1 MEDED
6 EDETEKEFLSV
17 EDINVMLKQVGK
29 RERTLVNVLM
39 DQNSDL
45 LDALF
50 DMQEFMQDRGFTS
63 QDYGDWRLGKD
74 DRIYH

>member
-17 EDINVMLKQVGK
+17 EDINVMLKQVDK

-63 QDYGDWRLGKD
+63 QDYEDWQLDKD

>member
-1 MEDED
+1 MED

-17 EDINVMLKQVGK
+17 EDINIMLKQVGK

-63 QDYGDWRLGKD
+63 QDYEDWQLDKD

>member
-1 MEDED
+1 MED

-17 EDINVMLKQVGK
+17 EDINIMLKQVDK

-63 QDYGDWRLGKD
+63 QDYEDWQLDKD

>member
-1 MEDED
+1 MED

-17 EDINVMLKQVGK
+17 EDINIMLKQVGK

-63 QDYGDWRLGKD
+63 QDFGDWQLDKD